1 MRIVAGELGGR
12 RIAAPPGQA
21 TRPTSDRAREALFSR
36 LGSLDGERVLDL
48 FAGSGALGLEALS
61 RGAARATFCDSD
73 RAATRILRANIA
85 SLGVGER
92 ADVHLGDFRRVL
104 RERAEAG
111 ARFELV
117 FLDPPYAALSGYS
130 AALNE
135 LLPPVLAASARIVV
149 ESSDGTALSI
159 GVPLGPPRRTGG
171 TLIQILC
178 HDQR

>member
-1 MRIVAGELGGR
+1 MRIIAGSLGGR

-36 LGSLDGERVLDL
+36 LGPLDGEPALDL

-61 RGAARATFCDSD
+61 RGAGRATFADSD
-73 RAATRILRANIA
+73 RRAVRTVRANVE
-85 SLGVGER
+85 SLDVGDR
-92 ADVHLGDFRRVL
+92 AEVRLGDFQRVL
-104 RERAEAG
+104 RELAETG

-149 ESSDGTALSI
+149 ESSDATALSI
-159 GVPLGPPRRTGG
+159 GVPVGPPRRTGG

-178 HDQR
+178 HEQR